1 MNNID
6 ELLTAESKRRLRNK
20 CFNFLGCF
28 GENIKEKMTNI
39 CGKTGKYNVPD
50 ELYQKRTSRT
60 NRILISWHAVKKN
73 NLTIKQLETCENGV
87 VVELLNGDFFDDDN
101 YKDEVFNELIKR
113 VGSDGTVSTMISFR
127 TENGSSSSEIPR
139 KYFNMFLNNT
149 KVNYRGNSIIVNKD
163 NYQDY
168 AIKKIANGSGSLCGN
183 DKWDGFLF
191 VSIKGGQ
198 QDTIET
204 HKNNNMTLFNPACEY
219 ANEQV
224 CRDIDLVLAFFA
236 MKAINSNEL
245 ENDRKTKYEEIMNEL
260 KNIMEKVNYDLN
272 GKKYSLYKYCIIHPS
287 VMLVDNQLTDPIQ
300 LVKLNIDNFN
310 IPDNSDKS
318 VDLTHNEAVNNELF
332 YWDEDRKCILSPA
345 RPTNIFWSY
354 HLSNMMQQNYNL
366 KQFIEYEE
374 DIYNRRQ
381 KFKKIFDELD
391 IL

>member
-1 MNNID
+1 MSNID
-6 ELLTAESKRRLRNK
+6 DLLTAESKRKLRNK
-20 CFNFLGCF
+20 CFNFLGSF
-28 GENIKEKMTNI
+28 GNNIKEKMTNI

-60 NRILISWHAVKKN
+60 NRILISWNAVKKN
-73 NLTIKQLETCENGV
+73 KLTIKQLETCKNGV
-87 VVELLNGDFFDDDN
+87 VVEMLNGDFFDEEN
-101 YKDEVFNELIKR
+101 YKNDTFVELTKRIGSNEI
-113 VGSDGTVSTMISFR
+113 VSAMISFR

-149 KVNYRGNSIIVNKD
+149 EVKYKGNSIIINKD
-163 NYQDY
+163 NYKEY
-168 AIKKIANGSGSLCGN
+168 AIKKTVNGKGSLCGN
-183 DKWDGFLF
+183 DKWEGFLF

-204 HKNNNMTLFNPACEY
+204 HKNNKMTLFNPACEY

-224 CRDIDLVLAFFA
+224 CRDIDLVLAFFT
-236 MKAINSNEL
+236 MKAINP
-245 ENDRKTKYEEIMNEL
+245 NDLDDGKKEKYEEIMKEL
-260 KNIMEKVNYDLN
+260 KYIMEKVQYDLN
-272 GKKYSLYKYCIIHPS
+272 GKNYSLYKYCIIHPS
-287 VMLVDNQLTDPIQ
+287 VMLVESQLTDPIQ
-300 LVKLNIDNFN
+300 LIKIKIDNFN

-332 YWDEDRKCILSPA
+332 YWDEERKCILSPA

-366 KQFIEYEE
+366 KEFIEYEE

-381 KFKKIFDELD
+381 EFKEIFDKLD
-391 IL
+391 I